1 MQESKNESS
10 FRFNKRR
17 SEGKSCID
25 MPNKNPQHKVPKLNP
40 TSTVSYVQILG
51 TGMDTQDTSP
61 SVLLFV
67 DEQRFIFN
75 AGEGLQRFS
84 TEHKII
90 LPNVDHIFLSRVCS
104 ETAGGLPGL
113 LFTLADFGGLSVNV
127 WGPSDLKYLVDAMKS
142 FIRRDAMVHARSF
155 GTSPSSDATLTD
167 LTKLTDPLV
176 LVNNEVVKI
185 SAILLKPNFSG
196 GSAVKPGELSVI
208 YVCEL
213 PELMGKFD
221 PDKAM
226 ALGLSS
232 GPKYDDLKSG
242 KSVQSDCG
250 TMIHPSDVMGPSVP
264 GPIVLLVD
272 CPTEAHVLELLSVE
286 SLSSYYADCST
297 KCAKTVNC
305 IIHLSPTS
313 VTGTPNYQ
321 ICMKRFGSAQH
332 IMAGHEMKNAEVP
345 ILKSNA
351 RLSSELIIC
360 VHIIPLQSFSEIVD
374 ACATCQP
381 DLESASRNKRGDI
394 SLLKMKVDGIGV
406 PVVME
411 NVGKRPGDDCGNEPW
426 AKTEKKVQLRNC
438 YDMFQPLLA
447 RYVWRVLTVLWES
460 KLHLDFAFHADHHAG
475 LATYEDGQV
484 YDSVAK
490 TDSTQRKPL
499 KSGNPGTTEKK
510 IRYRGADSAV
520 RNLRCIWISHIQLL
534 TRLALARILALRH
547 DLLKATYED
556 GQVEDAVAK
565 KHSTTKEAIEVGSGA
580 YRIVLTTY
588 AKDIQRFLQLMMQH
602 A

>member
-1 MQESKNESS
+1 MKASQWRHIISEWVNEGESM
-10 FRFNKRR
+10 
-17 SEGKSCID
+17 D
-25 MPNKNPQHKVPKLNP
+25 MDAYHIRV
-40 TSTVSYVQILG
+40 TSLLWIWGTGFKFG

-61 SVLLFV
+61 SILFFV

-75 AGEGLQRFS
+75 AGEGLQRFC

-90 LPNVDHIFLSRVCS
+90 LPNVGISVDHIFLSRVCS
-104 ETAGGLPGL
+104 ETAVGLPGL

-142 FIRRDAMVHARSF
+142 FIRPDAMVHARSF

-221 PDKAM
+221 PDKAR

-250 TMIHPSDVMGPSVP
+250 TMVHPSDVMGPSVP

-286 SLSSYYADCST
+286 SLSSYYADCSS

-351 RLSSELIIC
+351 RLSARLNYLCPQLFPAAEFCS
-360 VHIIPLQSFSEIVD
+360 LQHLNNS
-374 ACATCQP
+374 AP
-381 DLESASRNKRGDI
+381 DFSASEVF
-394 SLLKMKVDGIGV
+394 S
-406 PVVME
+406 
-411 NVGKRPGDDCGNEPW
+411 NV
-426 AKTEKKVQLRNC
+426 
-438 YDMFQPLLA
+438 
-447 RYVWRVLTVLWES
+447 
-460 KLHLDFAFHADHHAG
+460 
-475 LATYEDGQV
+475 
-484 YDSVAK
+484 
-490 TDSTQRKPL
+490 
-499 KSGNPGTTEKK
+499 
-510 IRYRGADSAV
+510 IRQYFR
-520 RNLRCIWISHIQLL
+520 
-534 TRLALARILALRH
+534 
-547 DLLKATYED
+547 
-556 GQVEDAVAK
+556 
-565 KHSTTKEAIEVGSGA
+565 
-580 YRIVLTTY
+580 
-588 AKDIQRFLQLMMQH
+588 
-602 A
+602 